1 MQSTISRILLFSLL
15 LIVLLV
21 AVAAAGTIDNRQFV
35 ERGIDTFSD
44 SLILSLLVGYCD
56 AVAIDSVAGPL
67 GEALRQGLARR
78 LNVQGLA
85 GYLGSEEQDGKLLLQ
100 IYVNDYSLTYRN
112 ADAGLF
118 RQGQVE
124 RVFAL
129 AGYGRTIQPG
139 GEVQRAGGVTL
150 VAVRDT
156 LSFEQAR
163 AARAPGSLLS
173 PELPPTLFQR
183 VVEPGIVVSITGALV
198 YLFFASR

>member
-1 MQSTISRILLFSLL
+1 MTSTTSRTLPYSLL
-15 LIVLLV
+15 LVILLV
-21 AVAAAGTIDNRQFV
+21 AAATAGTIDNRQFV
-35 ERGIDTFSD
+35 ERGIDAFSD
-44 SLILSLLVGYCD
+44 SLILTLLVGYRD

-67 GEALRQGLARR
+67 GEAMRQSLARR
-78 LNVQGLA
+78 LSAQGLA
-85 GYLGSEEQDGKLLLQ
+85 SYLGGNQREGKLLLQ
-100 IYVNDYSLTYRN
+100 SYVNDYSLTYRN

-124 RVFAL
+124 RVFTL
-129 AGYGRTIQPG
+129 AGYGRTIRSDGELQQA
-139 GEVQRAGGVTL
+139 GEVAI
-150 VAVRDT
+150 VALRDT

>member
-1 MQSTISRILLFSLL
+1 MTSTTSRILQFSLL
-15 LIVLLV
+15 LVVLLL
-21 AVAAAGTIDNRQFV
+21 AGATAGTIDNRQFV
-35 ERGIDTFSD
+35 ERGIDAFSD
-44 SLILSLLVGYCD
+44 SLILTLLVGHRD

-67 GEALRQGLARR
+67 GEALRQSLARR
-78 LNVQGLA
+78 LSAHGLTS
-85 GYLGSEEQDGKLLLQ
+85 YLGGGERDGKLLLQ
-100 IYVNDYSLTYRN
+100 TFVNDYSLAYRN

-124 RVFAL
+124 RVLTL

-139 GEVQRAGGVTL
+139 GELQQAGGVTL
-150 VAVRDT
+150 VALRDT

-163 AARAPGSLLS
+163 AARAPGSQLS

-183 VVEPGIVVSITGALV
+183 IIEPGIVVGITGALV

>member
-1 MQSTISRILLFSLL
+1 
-15 LIVLLV
+15 LV
-21 AVAAAGTIDNRQFV
+21 AAATAGTIDNRQFV
-35 ERGIDTFSD
+35 ERGIDAFSD
-44 SLILSLLVGYCD
+44 SLILTLLVGYRD

-67 GEALRQGLARR
+67 GEAMRQSLARR
-78 LNVQGLA
+78 LSAQGLA
-85 GYLGSEEQDGKLLLQ
+85 SYLGGNQREGKLLLQ
-100 IYVNDYSLTYRN
+100 SYVNDYSLTYRN

-124 RVFAL
+124 RVFTL
-129 AGYGRTIQPG
+129 AGYGRTIRSDGELQQA
-139 GEVQRAGGVTL
+139 GEVAI
-150 VAVRDT
+150 VALRDT